1 MRNILFLIGIRLK
14 IGVIASNPSKS
25 KHVETANVK
34 IDGISLDLV
43 SLSAAQG

>member
-1 MRNILFLIGIRLK
+1 MLKGVRFK

-25 KHVETANVK
+25 KHVETATIK

-43 SLSAAQG
+43 SLNAAQGMW